1 MVMTIDI
8 DIEDVLDDCSS
19 WEIDY
24 VINWLKRN
32 DYIKNN
38 YVVSDNEYE
47 SGNIMD
53 IEFKTAIDKIRDKRL
68 NISLE
73 DEALIKQIA
82 NKL

>member
-1 MVMTIDI
+1 MTIDI

-47 SGNIMD
+47 SDNIMD

>member
-47 SGNIMD
+47 SDNIMD
-53 IEFKTAIDKIRDKRL
+53 IEFKTAIDKIRNKRL

>member
-1 MVMTIDI
+1 
-8 DIEDVLDDCSS
+8 
-19 WEIDY
+19 
-24 VINWLKRN
+24 
-32 DYIKNN
+32 
-38 YVVSDNEYE
+38 
-47 SGNIMD
+47 MD

>member
-1 MVMTIDI
+1 MTIDI

-47 SGNIMD
+47 SDNIMD
-53 IEFKTAIDKIRDKRL
+53 IEFKTAIDKIRNKRL

>member
-1 MVMTIDI
+1 MQIDI

-24 VINWLKRN
+24 VVNWLKRN

-47 SGNIMD
+47 SDNIMD

>member
-53 IEFKTAIDKIRDKRL
+53 IEFKTAIDKIRNKRL

>member
-38 YVVSDNEYE
+38 DIVSDDEYE
-47 SGNIMD
+47 GDNIMD

>member
-32 DYIKNN
+32 DYIK
-38 YVVSDNEYE
+38 
-47 SGNIMD
+47 
-53 IEFKTAIDKIRDKRL
+53 K
-68 NISLE
+68 
-73 DEALIKQIA
+73 
-82 NKL
+82 

>member
-1 MVMTIDI
+1 MQIDI

-47 SGNIMD
+47 SDNIMD

>member
-47 SGNIMD
+47 SDNIMD

>member
-1 MVMTIDI
+1 MQIDI

-47 SGNIMD
+47 SDNIMD
-53 IEFKTAIDKIRDKRL
+53 IEFKTAIDKIRNKRL

>member
-1 MVMTIDI
+1 MTIDI

-38 YVVSDNEYE
+38 YVISDDEYE
-47 SGNIMD
+47 CDNIMD
-53 IEFKTAIDKIRDKRL
+53 IEFKTAIDKIRNKRL

>member
-47 SGNIMD
+47 GDNIMD

>member
-47 SGNIMD
+47 SDNIMD
-53 IEFKTAIDKIRDKRL
+53 IEFQTAIDKIRDKRL